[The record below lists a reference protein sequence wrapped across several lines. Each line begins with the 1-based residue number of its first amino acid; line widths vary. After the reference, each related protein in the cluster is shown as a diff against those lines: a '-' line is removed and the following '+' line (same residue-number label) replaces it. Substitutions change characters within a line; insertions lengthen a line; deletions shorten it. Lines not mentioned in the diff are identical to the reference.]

1 MHLTQVIHKAAREKP
16 TGIATVFKQR
26 RTTNAQVIQRV
37 ARLAASLASFG
48 VNIEDRIGI
57 LSANSDY
64 YLEAIYAALWVGG
77 VINPINT
84 RWSSQEIA
92 FSLVDCDT
100 RVLFIDDNF
109 LPILKDLK
117 RLSPCLETII
127 YCGEHSAPEGTH
139 DFEGLIAANEPIAD
153 RHRCDND
160 VAAILYTGG
169 TTGQPKGVM
178 LSHQAILMNAL
189 STLAASQ
196 RPEIN
201 VEMHVAP
208 LFHVGGL
215 ATLFQSALRQIT
227 QVILPHFEPKLVIQT
242 IAQEQVNETFLV
254 PTMLQMV
261 LDCPDFAN
269 HDLSSL
275 RNIVYGAASIDE
287 TLLKQAIQALPNT
300 QFMQVYGMTEAAPV
314 VTVLPAFCH
323 TTAGQKL
330 NKLKSAGRPTP
341 TCEVKIVH
349 PSTGKECA
357 FGEFGE
363 ITVRTPSLMLRYW
376 NKPTQTEH
384 ALRDGWLYTGDGG
397 YLDEDGYLFVTD
409 RLKDMIVSGGENIYS
424 SEVENALLSHP
435 SIQLC
440 AVIGIPHPKWGE
452 AVHAMIVL
460 RDNHILTSEEAI
472 KYCRSLIAGYKSPR
486 SIEFRSELPLSAAGK
501 ILKSELRASYRDNAI
516 SSLETG
522 K

>member
-26 RTTNAQVIQRV
+26 RTTHAQTLRRV
-37 ARLAASLASFG
+37 ARLAAGLAGLG
-48 VNIEDRIGI
+48 VNIGDRVGI

-64 YLEAIYAALWVGG
+64 YIESLYAVLWVGG

-92 FSLVDCDT
+92 FSLIDCDT

-109 LPILKDLK
+109 IPILDGLK
-117 RLSPCLETII
+117 ELCPCLETVI
-127 YCGEHSAPEGTH
+127 YCGEHSAPDDMH
-139 DFEGLIAANEPIAD
+139 DFERLIATNEPIAD
-153 RHRCDND
+153 HHRCDND
-160 VAAILYTGG
+160 LAAILYTGG

-189 STLAASQ
+189 TTLAAAR

-208 LFHVGGL
+208 LFHVGGI
-215 ATLFQSALRQIT
+215 ATLCQSALRQIT
-227 QVILPHFEPKLVIQT
+227 QVILPHFDPKLVIQT
-242 IAQEQVNETFLV
+242 IEQEQVNETFLV

-261 LDCPDFAN
+261 LDCPDFAQ

-275 RNIVYGAASIDE
+275 KNVVYGAASIDE
-287 TLLKQAIQALPNT
+287 TLLKQAIHAMPHT
-300 QFMQVYGMTEAAPV
+300 QFMQVYGMTEVAPV

-323 TTAGQKL
+323 TLAGQKL
-330 NKLKSAGRPTP
+330 KKLKSAGRPTP
-341 TCEVKIVH
+341 TSEVKIVH
-349 PSTGKECA
+349 PNTGEECK

-363 ITVRTPSLMLRYW
+363 ITVRTPSVMLGYW
-376 NKPTQTEH
+376 NKPDQTKH
-384 ALRDGWLYTGDGG
+384 ALQDGWLHTGDGG

-435 SIQLC
+435 SIQMC
-440 AVIGIPHPKWGE
+440 AVIGVPHAKWGE
-452 AVHAMIVL
+452 AVHAIIVL
-460 RDNHILTSEEAI
+460 RDNHTLSSEEAI
-472 KYCRSLIAGYKSPR
+472 KHCRSLIAGYKSPR
-486 SIEFRSELPLSAAGK
+486 SVEFRAEFPLSAAGK
-501 ILKSELRASYRDNAI
+501 ILKSELRASYRNDAI
-516 SSLETG
+516 NH
-522 K
+522 